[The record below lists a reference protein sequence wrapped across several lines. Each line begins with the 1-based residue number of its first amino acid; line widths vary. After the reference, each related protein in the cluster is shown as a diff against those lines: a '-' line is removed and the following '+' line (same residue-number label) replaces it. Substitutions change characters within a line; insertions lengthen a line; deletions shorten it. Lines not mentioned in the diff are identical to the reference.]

1 MAICNDGVA
10 MKAGTNAGI
19 IANLLMGLMEEGDAV
34 EKFGRTWCRCSFKS
48 ITVIYPFLSMAQVEY
63 AIGQLRDKE
72 IIISRKLSAGG
83 FDHTNWYAFTDYG
96 QKIMKWGEEHEG
108 YC

>member
-34 EKFGRTWCRCSFKS
+34 GKFGRTWCRCSFKS

-63 AIGQLRDKE
+63 AIGLLRDKE
-72 IIISRKLSAGG
+72 IIISRKLGAGG
-83 FDHTNWYAFTDYG
+83 FDHTNWYAFTEYG
-96 QKIMKWGEEHEG
+96 MKIMKWGDEHEG

>member
-63 AIGQLRDKE
+63 AIGLLREKE
-72 IIISRKLSAGG
+72 IIISRKLGAVG
-83 FDHTNWYAFTDYG
+83 FDHTNWYAFTEYG
-96 QKIMKWGEEHEG
+96 MKIMKWGDEHEG